1 MCVHKPTPH
10 GLGPADTTEVTGATC
25 QAAEDPLSG
34 SKVLREKRTEFTVEL
49 YAQCGRSYLQGHVR
63 TP

>member
-10 GLGPADTTEVTGATC
+10 GPGLADTTEVTGATC

-34 SKVLREKRTEFTVEL
+34 SKVLREKRTEFTVE
-49 YAQCGRSYLQGHVR
+49 
-63 TP
+63 